1 MNRCAVFMDGGY
13 IDSIHKGLGSPQ
25 IDFVQ
30 LIERTAEDCQLL
42 RVYYYNC
49 LPYQTQNPSPAEK
62 SLVSSKQRF
71 FAAVSKLPYFTV
83 REGKLAYRGQDKDGH
98 PILEQK
104 RVDVMLATDLV
115 MHSTKHLITHAI
127 LIAGDSDFIPAV
139 EIAKNEGVS
148 IHLFS
153 VGGVSARPH
162 DELIMACDRH
172 TILAK
177 EEYLSFERQSGMKSC

>member
-30 LIERTAEDCQLL
+30 LVERATENCPLL

-49 LPYQTQNPSPAEK
+49 LPYQSQTPTEVEK
-62 SLVSSKQRF
+62 NLVSSKQRF

-83 REGKLAYRGQDKDGH
+83 REGKLAYRGHDREGR

-115 MHSTKHLITHAI
+115 MHSTKHLISYAI
-127 LIAGDSDFIPAV
+127 LLAGDSDFIPAV
-139 EIAKNEGVS
+139 EIAKNEGVNV
-148 IHLFS
+148 HLYS

-172 TILAK
+172 TIISR
-177 EEYLSFERQSGMKSC
+177 EEYLAFERHVG